1 MDRSGATDYTGGGGQ
16 DKSILTEDVIQNLI
30 YKRRLSPSTLTSLHP
45 DQPGVLQA
53 ESLNLM
59 VLVSAFCCLDPVL
72 SVVTSLDNKSPFLV
86 TQKMKELGQAVD
98 RLASDTVSE
107 VPVWAGAVQAG
118 HLPQGPYVQHQQWV

>member
-1 MDRSGATDYTGGGGQ
+1 
-16 DKSILTEDVIQNLI
+16 
-30 YKRRLSPSTLTSLHP
+30 
-45 DQPGVLQA
+45 
-53 ESLNLM
+53 M

-107 VPVWAGAVQAG
+107 VPVWAGAVSVQAG
-118 HLPQGPYVQHQQWV
+118 HRPQGPYV